1 MADTMNYT
9 EVWESAHG
17 QAFSRYIAAPFQL
30 TGTTNKASEVVHY
43 SAGGFSWAQK
53 QCSAGSAAG
62 WCLQA
67 SAGSAP
73 WRAGEEVCA
82 ATSVCLSA
90 ISFLFAHVNIHTSP
104 VFLDLSNSGFF
115 YFFFPPEYYWRVHSP
130 HFNTSAFISVITLAW
145 PTPFTYFLLWAWPR
159 WIWDTSGRLWYLENW
174 CWALLEG
181 FLCNVSKLL
190 TKRSKHCRRCPSI
203 NTHNVLCKFD
213 AAAEITGSH
222 NNIRCISQEWQRR
235 PLNVGLDNYTVY
247 ACACMWIYIL
257 RSRCL

>member
-43 SAGGFSWAQK
+43 SAGGFSWAEK

-115 YFFFPPEYYWRVHSP
+115 LFFFSP
-130 HFNTSAFISVITLAW
+130 WVILESALPTFQHFCIHFNDHFSVTYSLYLFPPVSLAKMNLRHFWETLVFRELVLS
-145 PTPFTYFLLWAWPR
+145 TF
-159 WIWDTSGRLWYLENW
+159 GRFPLQ
-174 CWALLEG
+174 
-181 FLCNVSKLL
+181 
-190 TKRSKHCRRCPSI
+190 
-203 NTHNVLCKFD
+203 CK
-213 AAAEITGSH
+213 
-222 NNIRCISQEWQRR
+222 
-235 PLNVGLDNYTVY
+235 
-247 ACACMWIYIL
+247 
-257 RSRCL
+257 

>member
-104 VFLDLSNSGFF
+104 FFLDLSNSGFF
-115 YFFFPPEYYWRVHSP
+115 YFFFPLSNTGECTPHISTLLHSFQWSLKRDLLP
-130 HFNTSAFISVITLAW
+130 LPISSCEPGQDEFETL
-145 PTPFTYFLLWAWPR
+145 LG
-159 WIWDTSGRLWYLENW
+159 DSG
-174 CWALLEG
+174 
-181 FLCNVSKLL
+181 
-190 TKRSKHCRRCPSI
+190 I
-203 NTHNVLCKFD
+203 
-213 AAAEITGSH
+213 
-222 NNIRCISQEWQRR
+222 
-235 PLNVGLDNYTVY
+235 
-247 ACACMWIYIL
+247 
-257 RSRCL
+257 